1 MTTVRLPLFPLNSV
15 LFPGLVLP
23 LNIFEERYR
32 AMMRELLK
40 TPEDEPRRFA
50 VVAIRDGYEV
60 AQTAPGLPD
69 PAATVERGPT
79 AGFGTDPLK
88 AFHKVGCVADAAT
101 VRERAD
107 GTFEVLATGTTR
119 MRLLSVEASGPFLTA
134 ELDPLPEE
142 PGDEAGALAEG
153 VLRSFR
159 QYQKRLAGARERS
172 LATGAELPDE
182 PGVVSYLVAAAMM
195 LDTPTKQRLLQ
206 APDTASRLRDEL
218 KLLRSETA
226 IIRTLPSLPASEL
239 TRGPTSLN

>member
-50 VVAIRDGYEV
+50 VVAIRDGFEV

-69 PAATVERGPT
+69 PTATLERGPT

-101 VRERAD
+101 VR
-107 GTFEVLATGTTR
+107 
-119 MRLLSVEASGPFLTA
+119 SGPTA
-134 ELDPLPEE
+134 PSRCWRPAR
-142 PGDEAGALAEG
+142 PGCGCSRWRPRD
-153 VLRSFR
+153 RS
-159 QYQKRLAGARERS
+159 
-172 LATGAELPDE
+172 
-182 PGVVSYLVAAAMM
+182 
-195 LDTPTKQRLLQ
+195 
-206 APDTASRLRDEL
+206 
-218 KLLRSETA
+218 
-226 IIRTLPSLPASEL
+226 
-239 TRGPTSLN
+239 